1 VENPGFKLNT
11 MPATVEELQGLI
23 AGLSEVVKGLATN
36 LNTVVTRVG
45 TITTMSRGPQAS
57 EANPVVTQNPNLRLP
72 TLQLETFRQD
82 TTLREDISYLL
93 ERFQEQTAHL
103 TAPVRQALL
112 EQQRFGEWP

>member
-1 VENPGFKLNT
+1 

-36 LNTVVTRVG
+36 LNKVVTQVG
-45 TITTMSRGPQAS
+45 TITTMSRGQQSS
-57 EANPVVTQNPNLRLP
+57 EANPVVTQNPNLCLP

-82 TTLREDISYLL
+82 TTVREHISYLL

-103 TAPVRQALL
+103 TAPVRQAFL
-112 EQQRFGEWP
+112 EQQRFGEWL